1 MGKIFNRIVKEQRD
15 KVTFNIF
22 FYFLITFIT
31 VRVLVYIFPALH
43 LFIRGIHVHHLN
55 YGIVLLVIVGY
66 WSLVNQNNKNILK
79 IAKIYGIGIGL
90 TFDEF
95 GMWFLL
101 EDNYSVRLS
110 YDAIIIILILFINII
125 YFNNFWKKIILKN
138 LVFLKKPP
146 KN

>member
-31 VRVLVYIFPALH
+31 VRVLVYVFPALH